1 MAATVCN
8 LIRPPYDR
16 HTSVWRCNRSAT
28 RYDRHTTAIRPPYDC
43 NRAAKYLQPDCNLI
57 RPPYVCLEVCLF
69 SCLVVSGFS
78 CCNRSATAIRLQPPY
93 VCLERVQPPYVC
105 LEVCNLIRP
114 PYVCLEVQPDCNLIR
129 PPYDCNQERRPPYVI
144 HVIGDHKI
152 CLRYRRYRRYR
163 TLEKLRAGE
172 ALFFV
177 LYLYIYNIDGLKNDC
192 NQDQREKTI
201 KYID

>member
-1 MAATVCN
+1 MYINIYICNQIRPAKILARSFSRFRLQPPNRCNQIRPPYVCLEVCLYCN
-8 LIRPPYDR
+8 LSATSCNQVRPPYNCLEVCLCCNLSATSCNQIRPPYDR
-16 HTSVWRCNRSAT
+16 HTSVWRSVYGCNRLQP
-28 RYDRHTTAIRPPYDC
+28 DTTAIR
-43 NRAAKYLQPDCNLI
+43 LQPDTLQ
-57 RPPYVCLEVCLF
+57 PPYVCLEVCLF

-93 VCLERVQPPYVC
+93 V
-105 LEVCNLIRP
+105 
-114 PYVCLEVQPDCNLIR
+114 
-129 PPYDCNQERRPPYVI
+129 CNQERRPPYVI

-177 LYLYIYNIDGLKNDC
+177 LYIIYII
-192 NQDQREKTI
+192 
-201 KYID
+201 

>member
-1 MAATVCN
+1 MAATYLQPHAIRYDRHTTAIRLFGGLQPDTLQPPYDCN
-8 LIRPPYDR
+8 QIRPPYDR
-16 HTSVWRCNRSAT
+16 HTSVWRSVYGCNRLQP
-28 RYDRHTTAIRPPYDC
+28 DTTAIR
-43 NRAAKYLQPDCNLI
+43 LQPDTLQ
-57 RPPYVCLEVCLF
+57 PPYVCLEVCLF

-93 VCLERVQPPYVC
+93 V
-105 LEVCNLIRP
+105 
-114 PYVCLEVQPDCNLIR
+114 
-129 PPYDCNQERRPPYVI
+129 CNQERRPPYVI

-177 LYLYIYNIDGLKNDC
+177 LYIIYII
-192 NQDQREKTI
+192 
-201 KYID
+201 